1 MTGRVRRARERGPH
15 IFEISKNTTEE
26 YMSREF
32 AVDADAILNE
42 TATMGPGVPGVVA
55 MVTDRNGNIYEGAA
69 GKRRLDKPEPMTTD
83 TSFAIFSTTKAI
95 TGTAALQLI
104 EEGRLDLDAPAK
116 TYAPDIGKLQV
127 IDGFDAK
134 GQPKLRAPKRDV
146 TTRMLLL
153 HTGGF
158 GYDFFNENYLRLAAE
173 HGQPSVITSSK
184 ASIMTPLLFDPGSKW
199 EYGTNLD
206 WVGQVVEGITG
217 KRLGDVFAERIFKP
231 LGMTNT
237 TFEIDNAVREKL
249 AGMHARNADGS
260 LTPMD
265 FELPANP
272 EVHMGGHGLYST
284 VGDYMRFIRMW
295 LNDGNG
301 PHGRVLK
308 PETVRMAEKNH
319 LGDLKVTALPGVI
332 KSLSNDAE
340 FFPGQSKSW
349 SFTFMVNDEK
359 APTGR
364 PAGALGWAG
373 LANLFYWIDRQNG
386 FGGYWAT
393 QILPFGDPAS
403 FTGYMR
409 FETAFYESLKQRR
422 AA

>member
-1 MTGRVRRARERGPH
+1 MC
-15 IFEISKNTTEE
+15 K
-26 YMSREF
+26 EF

-42 TATMGPGVPGVVA
+42 TVTNGPGVPGVVA

-69 GKRRLDKPEPMTTD
+69 GKRRTDKPEAMTTD
-83 TSFAIFSTTKAI
+83 SSFAIFSTTKAI

-104 EEGRLDLDAPAK
+104 EEGRLDLDAPARR
-116 TYAPDIGKLQV
+116 YAPDIGKLQV
-127 IDGFDAK
+127 IDGFDAQ
-134 GQPKLRAPKRDV
+134 GQPRLRAPKREV

-153 HTGGF
+153 HIGGF
-158 GYDFFNENYLRLAAE
+158 GYDFFNENYLRLATE

-184 ASIMTPLLFDPGSKW
+184 ASLMTPLLFDPGSKW
-199 EYGTNLD
+199 EYGTNID
-206 WVGQVVEGITG
+206 WVGQVVEGITD
-217 KRLGDVFAERIFKP
+217 KRLGEVFAERIFKP
-231 LGMTNT
+231 LGMAGT
-237 TFEIDNAVREKL
+237 TFEINDTVRSKL
-249 AGMHARNADGS
+249 AGVHARNADGS

-265 FELPANP
+265 FELPASP

-308 PETVRMAEKNH
+308 PETVKMAERNH

-349 SFTFMVNDEK
+349 SFTFMVNDEE

-373 LANLFYWIDRQNG
+373 LANLFYWIDRRNG

-409 FETAFYESLKQRR
+409 FETAFYDTLHRRR

>member
-1 MTGRVRRARERGPH
+1 MR
-15 IFEISKNTTEE
+15 K
-26 YMSREF
+26 EF
-32 AVDADAILNE
+32 TVDADAILNE
-42 TATMGPGVPGVVA
+42 TVANANGVPGVVA

-69 GKRRLDKPEPMTTD
+69 GKRRTDKPEAMTTD
-83 TSFAIFSTTKAI
+83 SSFAIFSTTKAI

-116 TYAPDIGKLQV
+116 RYAPDLGKLQV

-134 GQPKLRAPKRDV
+134 GQPRLRAPKREL

-153 HTGGF
+153 HIGGF
-158 GYDFFNENYLRLAAE
+158 GYDFFNENYLRLATE

-184 ASIMTPLLFDPGSKW
+184 ASLMTPLLFDPGSKW
-199 EYGTNLD
+199 EYGTNID

-217 KRLGDVFAERIFKP
+217 KRLGEVFAERIFKP
-231 LGMTNT
+231 LGMANT
-237 TFEIDNAVREKL
+237 TFEISDAVRSKL
-249 AGMHARNADGS
+249 AGVHARNADGS

-265 FELPANP
+265 FELPASP

-308 PETVRMAEKNH
+308 AETVQMAEKNH

-349 SFTFMVNDEK
+349 AFTFMVNDEE

-409 FETAFYESLKQRR
+409 FETAFYDALHRR
-422 AA
+422 KAA

>member
-1 MTGRVRRARERGPH
+1 M
-15 IFEISKNTTEE
+15 STE
-26 YMSREF
+26 F
-32 AVDADAILNE
+32 KAAADAILNE
-42 TATMGPGVPGVVA
+42 TVAAGEGVPGVVA

-69 GKRRLDKPEPMTTD
+69 GKRSIDQPAPMTTD
-83 TSFAIFSTTKAI
+83 TNFAIFSTTKAI
-95 TGTAALQLI
+95 TGTAALQLV

-127 IDGFDAK
+127 IEGFDAG
-134 GQPKLRAPKRDV
+134 GQPRLRAPRRDV

-158 GYDFFNENYLRLAAE
+158 GYDFFNENYLRLATE
-173 HGQPSVITSSK
+173 HGQPSVITASK
-184 ASIMTPLLFDPGSKW
+184 AAIMTPLLFDPGSKW

-206 WVGQVVEGITG
+206 WVGQVVEGIAG
-217 KRLGDVFAERIFKP
+217 KRLGEVFVERIFTP

-237 TFEIDNAVREKL
+237 TFEINDKVRSKL

-260 LTPMD
+260 LAPME
-265 FELPANP
+265 FELPPNP

-284 VGDYMRFIRMW
+284 VGDYMLFIRMW
-295 LNDGNG
+295 LNDGRG
-301 PHGRVLK
+301 QHGQVLK

-340 FFPGQSKSW
+340 FFPGLSKSW
-349 SFTFMVNDEK
+349 SFSFMVNDEK

-373 LANLFYWIDRQNG
+373 LANLFYWIDRENG

-393 QILPFGDPAS
+393 QILPFGDAAS

-409 FETAFYESLKQRR
+409 FETALYDSLKARK

>member
-1 MTGRVRRARERGPH
+1 MC
-15 IFEISKNTTEE
+15 K
-26 YMSREF
+26 EF

-42 TATMGPGVPGVVA
+42 TVTNGPGIPGVVA

-69 GKRRLDKPEPMTTD
+69 GKRRTDKPEAMTTD
-83 TSFAIFSTTKAI
+83 SSFAIFSTTKAI

-104 EEGRLDLDAPAK
+104 EEGRLDLDAPARR
-116 TYAPDIGKLQV
+116 YAPDIGKLQV

-134 GQPKLRAPKRDV
+134 GQPRLRAPKREV

-153 HTGGF
+153 HIGGF
-158 GYDFFNENYLRLAAE
+158 GYDFFNENYLRLATE

-184 ASIMTPLLFDPGSKW
+184 ASLMTPLLFDPGSKW
-199 EYGTNLD
+199 EYGTNID
-206 WVGQVVEGITG
+206 WVGQVVEGITD
-217 KRLGDVFAERIFKP
+217 KRLGEVFAERIFKP
-231 LGMTNT
+231 LGMAGT
-237 TFEIDNAVREKL
+237 TFEINDTVRSKL
-249 AGMHARNADGS
+249 AGVHARNADGS

-265 FELPANP
+265 FELPASP
-272 EVHMGGHGLYST
+272 EIHMGGHGLYST

-308 PETVRMAEKNH
+308 PETVKMAERNH

-349 SFTFMVNDEK
+349 SFTFMVNDEE

-373 LANLFYWIDRQNG
+373 LANLFYWIDRRNG

-409 FETAFYESLKQRR
+409 FETAFYDTLHRRR

>member
-1 MTGRVRRARERGPH
+1 M
-15 IFEISKNTTEE
+15 SKVF
-26 YMSREF
+26 SI
-32 AVDADAILNE
+32 DADAVLNE
-42 TATMGPGVPGVVA
+42 TVTTGQGVPGVVA

-69 GKRRLDKPEPMTTD
+69 GKRRSDQPAAMTTD

-95 TGTAALQLI
+95 TGTAALQLV
-104 EEGRLDLDAPAK
+104 EEGKLDLNAPAK
-116 TYAPDIGKLQV
+116 NYAPDIGKLQV
-127 IDGFDAK
+127 IEGFDAK
-134 GQPKLRAPKRDV
+134 GQPMLRAPKRDV

-158 GYDFFNENYLRLAAE
+158 GYDFFSETYLRLANE

-199 EYGTNLD
+199 EYGTNID

-217 KRLGDVFAERIFKP
+217 KRLGEVFAERIFAP
-231 LGMTNT
+231 LGMEST
-237 TFEIDNAVREKL
+237 TFEIDDKVRSKL
-249 AGMHARNADGS
+249 AGMHARNADGT

-265 FELPANP
+265 FELPAKP

-295 LNDGNG
+295 LNDGTG
-301 PHGRVLK
+301 PHGRVLR
-308 PETVRMAEKNH
+308 PETVQMAEKNH

-332 KSLSNDAE
+332 KQLSNDAE

-349 SFTFMVNDEK
+349 AFTFMVNDET

-393 QILPFGDPAS
+393 QILPFGDAAS

-409 FETAFYESLKQRR
+409 FETAFYESLRQRK